1 MTSEEWK
8 EYDVI
13 GQVKKALESGYKL
26 PAIKEFF
33 KKLLVA
39 LHESKSFPTSALAA
53 NIRTACIDPGRV
65 AYVTNEGKVY
75 VLSNMFLSKHFEKG
89 SKDTLAGKFGGPNAS
104 VPDKKKFPT
113 TVGRFLIYL
122 GALSPGYCKN
132 GPIDVTDAKYAGLF

>member
-1 MTSEEWK
+1 MTSNEWK

-13 GQVKKALESGYKL
+13 GQVEKALESGYKL
-26 PAIKEFF
+26 PTIKNYF
-33 KKLLVA
+33 KTLLDAV
-39 LHESKSFPTSALAA
+39 HENDSFATSSFAA
-53 NIRTACIDPGRV
+53 NIRTTCIEPGRV
-65 AYVTNEGKVY
+65 AYVTNEGRVY